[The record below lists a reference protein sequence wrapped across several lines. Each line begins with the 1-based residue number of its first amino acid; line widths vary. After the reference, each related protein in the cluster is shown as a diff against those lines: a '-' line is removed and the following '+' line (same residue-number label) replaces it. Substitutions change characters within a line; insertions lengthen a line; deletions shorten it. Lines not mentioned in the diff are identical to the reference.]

1 MRLMAIVFSIGA
13 MVAALAFAVARVEG
27 SGGGG
32 YSVDFLAL
40 GLLAAIGAVGAAA
53 SLVGAIRNG
62 SGMSGAVA
70 MSACTAAVLVVLG
83 VAAGFRG

>member
-1 MRLMAIVFSIGA
+1 MRLIAIAFSIGVI
-13 MVAALAFAVARVEG
+13 VAALVFAVVRVEG
-27 SGGGG
+27 SGGGE

-40 GLLAAIGAVGAAA
+40 GLLAVIGAVGVAA
-53 SLVGAIRNG
+53 SLVDAIRNG
-62 SGMSGAVA
+62 SGMSVAVA

>member
-1 MRLMAIVFSIGA
+1 MRPIAIVFSLGVI
-13 MVAALAFAVARVEG
+13 VAALVFAVVGVEG

-40 GLLAAIGAVGAAA
+40 GLLAVIGVVGVAA
-53 SLVGAIRNG
+53 SLIDAIRNG
-62 SGMSGAVA
+62 GGMGFAVA
-70 MSACTAAVLVVLG
+70 MSVFTAAVLVVLG